1 METYKWTHYSQWK
14 EESSQIYSQGEKKH
28 LNLYFTPWEGFEGLS
43 CQNPRKKEHTVN
55 MNRTGKGFSE
65 HAGAKFC
72 VERIILDE
80 LKLEEVAQRQTEIQ
94 SPSVKQKICDS
105 IR

>member
-1 METYKWTHYSQWK
+1 M
-14 EESSQIYSQGEKKH
+14 
-28 LNLYFTPWEGFEGLS
+28 
-43 CQNPRKKEHTVN
+43 N
-55 MNRTGKGFSE
+55 MTRTGMGFSE

-80 LKLEEVAQRQTEIQ
+80 LKLEEVAQRQTEIHR
-94 SPSVKQKICDS
+94 PSIKKKICDS